1 MYWELEIA
9 LFVFLLTA
17 GIIAL
22 RVKDLLVA
30 VVTLSVYSFASA
42 LLYVAVGAID
52 VGFTEA
58 AVGAGVTTVFFIVA
72 IHQTKRGSID

>member
-9 LFVFLLTA
+9 LFLFLLAA

-30 VVTLSVYSFASA
+30 GVTLSVFSFASA

-58 AVGAGVTTVFFIVA
+58 AVGAGVTTVFLIVA
-72 IHQTKRGSID
+72 IHQTKRRSID